1 MFKFHKLFWLVL
13 LLSLSAAFQ
22 LACTEQSTP
31 ISVAPT
37 ATQLPPTATATSTST
52 ATPTP
57 TATATATPVPPTGTP
72 TATATPSPTL
82 TATATAMPTET
93 AVERVVASQAGF
105 SFLPA
110 GDFVIDVQA
119 NQVGIVSE
127 DDEILIFMATNTTP
141 TEESL
146 QEILEGFIANA
157 GASMGEI
164 IPGEFS
170 PLVVDGTEGLMADVT
185 GEFLGEAMEG
195 RVVAFAPR
203 EDLTF
208 FAFGLAVNNRW
219 PEEGL
224 PAFEAII
231 GSVSFVLEEEA
242 TGATNPNGTNSNFPL
257 PIPVGEPAAEWR
269 EIPIMPEAVAGEEG
283 EGSYAFTVT
292 ASAADVQ
299 LFYEEELAEL
309 GWSLLAISEG
319 EMNAT
324 IMIFQKGAEVASV
337 TTFLLD
343 EETIYVF
350 LVK

>member
-1 MFKFHKLFWLVL
+1 M
-13 LLSLSAAFQ
+13 
-22 LACTEQSTP
+22 
-31 ISVAPT
+31 
-37 ATQLPPTATATSTST
+37 PPTN
-52 ATPTP
+52 TP
-57 TATATATPVPPTGTP
+57 TA

-82 TATATAMPTET
+82 TPTATPTET

-195 RVVAFAPR
+195 RVVVFAPR

-242 TGATNPNGTNSNFPL
+242 TGAPNP
-257 PIPVGEPAAEWR
+257 EWDK
-269 EIPIMPEAVAGEEG
+269 
-283 EGSYAFTVT
+283 F
-292 ASAADVQ
+292 
-299 LFYEEELAEL
+299 
-309 GWSLLAISEG
+309 
-319 EMNAT
+319 
-324 IMIFQKGAEVASV
+324 
-337 TTFLLD
+337 
-343 EETIYVF
+343 
-350 LVK
+350 